1 MLGYLA
7 VDEDMQGVPSSIAA
21 TAAAF
26 RAGSRGDSAPIL
38 YVSEKD
44 QSRLY
49 LIFASEDVSD
59 LAFFFGIVPLS
70 LALVLIYGLSFLTYR
85 LSHRA
90 ISPIVQLADYLEQF
104 PFEKTS
110 HSTKDLQQMRSL
122 ANAEVDVMIDAID
135 SFPSVWI
142 PLSSA
147 KGSLPGMPA
156 TSYARP

>member
-1 MLGYLA
+1 M
-7 VDEDMQGVPSSIAA
+7 
-21 TAAAF
+21 
-26 RAGSRGDSAPIL
+26 GDSEPIL

-59 LAFFFGIVPLS
+59 LAFYFGIVPLS

-104 PFEKTS
+104 PFEKAS
-110 HSTKDLQQMRSL
+110 HSTKDLQQLRSL
-122 ANAEVDVMIDAID
+122 LFPLGERGDRARRLDRCLDVGRVGD
-135 SFPSVWI
+135 
-142 PLSSA
+142 
-147 KGSLPGMPA
+147 LPPTRMSPQSCIRREGA
-156 TSYARP
+156 